1 MAPDQDHDDGDD
13 SDCNYNQIDDDTA
26 DDDAVDHNNS
36 DIDMEEYVV
45 LANLVIRL
53 LPLFVRYKLGLA
65 NSFCIKKW
73 HHDVIPNLYDQQ
85 YQMHGGAAKSAPHPS
100 RQTLENREKI

>member
-1 MAPDQDHDDGDD
+1 MAPDQNHDDGDD

-45 LANLVIRL
+45 LANLVMRL

-65 NSFCIKKW
+65 NSFCIKKC
-73 HHDVIPNLYDQQ
+73 HQNYLINPIRCKVGRQK
-85 YQMHGGAAKSAPHPS
+85 AAGPS
-100 RQTLENREKI
+100 NIRK

>member
-1 MAPDQDHDDGDD
+1 MAPDQGHDDGDD
-13 SDCNYNQIDDDTA
+13 SDCNNNQIDDDTA

-53 LPLFVRYKLGLA
+53 LPLFVR
-65 NSFCIKKW
+65 
-73 HHDVIPNLYDQQ
+73 
-85 YQMHGGAAKSAPHPS
+85 
-100 RQTLENREKI
+100 